1 MSKLIIA
8 AAGSGKTETLV
19 NMALHEQRPVLITTY
34 TDNNVEEIKSRFYQK
49 MVAFRRI
56 LRFYHGIL
64 SCCPME

>member
-34 TDNNVEEIKSRFYQK
+34 TDNNVEEIKK